1 MKTITL
7 KKIENLDFD
16 LKRKITDVTFAPTVL
31 STEFV
36 PISRF
41 DQFKQKMAQYELN
54 RIKEEPNLSA
64 I

>member
-16 LKRKITDVTFAPTVL
+16 LKRKITDVTFAPAVL
-31 STEFV
+31 STEFI

-41 DQFKQKMAQYELN
+41 DRFTKKWHN
-54 RIKEEPNLSA
+54 TS
-64 I
+64 